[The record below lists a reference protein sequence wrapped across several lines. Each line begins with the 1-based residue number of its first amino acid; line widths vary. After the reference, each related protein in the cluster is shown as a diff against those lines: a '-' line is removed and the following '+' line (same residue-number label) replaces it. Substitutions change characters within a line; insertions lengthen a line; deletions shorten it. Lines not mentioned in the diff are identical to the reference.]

1 MKDNSDLM
9 RAFRETRKQ
18 VQSVA
23 ESSPKPRQKSKRSTD
38 IKKPSKDFGEY
49 FQSKYANLEAW
60 IDKFNAKDLVYFFIE
75 KAKEAGVKYV
85 VPNMAKECGMFKNFL
100 KKYSSREICL
110 MIEFVFNSN
119 QNYLDKSTF
128 SPSLL
133 MSRWCNTIY
142 HDSLL
147 WVDDKYVPDT
157 NRAKS
162 TREWGKEVTDEKAS
176 IGEWEDE

>member
-1 MKDNSDLM
+1 MRNNADLLK
-9 RAFRETRKQ
+9 AFRETRKQ
-18 VQSVA
+18 VQSL
-23 ESSPKPRQKSKRSTD
+23 SDTLKPVGVHSKSNNG
-38 IKKPSKDFGEY
+38 SKDYGEY
-49 FQSKYANLEAW
+49 FQSKYANLETW

-85 VPNMAKECGMFKNFL
+85 VPNMAKECGIFKNFL

-133 MSRWCNTIY
+133 VSGWCNTIY

-147 WVDDKYVPDT
+147 WVDDKFVPTDKRNSKPT
-157 NRAKS
+157 KTS
-162 TREWGKEVTDEKAS
+162 REWNKEVTVEKAS
-176 IGEWEDE
+176 IGAWEDE